1 MDPLTLGA
9 SFASGLGGSMGKSS
23 AGPSDAILKGEN
35 NFDSSGWN
43 INFGSGGIESSRAQA
58 GALSEYLPYVVIAGV
73 VLIAWR
79 FTRKK

>member
-9 SFASGLGGSMGKSS
+9 SFASGLGGSMGKS

-43 INFGSGGIESSRAQA
+43 VNFGTGGIESSRAQA
-58 GALSEYLPYVVIAGV
+58 GTMAEYLPYVVIAGV